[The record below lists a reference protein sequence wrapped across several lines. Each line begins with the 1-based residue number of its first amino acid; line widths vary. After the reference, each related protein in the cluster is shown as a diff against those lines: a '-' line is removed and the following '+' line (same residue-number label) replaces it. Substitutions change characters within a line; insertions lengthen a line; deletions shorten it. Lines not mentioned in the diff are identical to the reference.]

1 MATLAESPEAAAN
14 RERIRLLNSFH
25 LTDAGNAEAFAL
37 LHGHRFR
44 YDRTRGKWRV
54 WNGRYWADDEKG
66 EADRAA
72 LDVARQRLFAA
83 ALVAD

>member
-1 MATLAESPEAAAN
+1 MGSTAESPEAAAN
-14 RERIRLLNSFH
+14 RERTRKLQSFN

-44 YDRTRGKWRV
+44 YNRTRGKWLI
-54 WNGRYWADDEKG
+54 WNDRYWEYDKRG

-72 LDVARQRLFAA
+72 LDVAR
-83 ALVAD
+83 